1 MPHVGYN
8 QIIVDNEN
16 CTLLKSLDN
25 QSNFYFVHSYKME
38 IGNFKNNYAV
48 CNYGTNFLAAFQ
60 NDNICGVQFHPEK
73 SQSNGIQVLYNFF
86 KYQ

>member
-1 MPHVGYN
+1 MFIRIKWKLEILR
-8 QIIVDNEN
+8 III
-16 CTLLKSLDN
+16 
-25 QSNFYFVHSYKME
+25 QSVIME
-38 IGNFKNNYAV
+38 LI
-48 CNYGTNFLAAFQ
+48 FLAAFQ